1 MSLGDS
7 TALILE
13 ALDEAK
19 KQGLEPTSW
28 EIPRSVGYNE
38 DGSMVHHI
46 MGLPVL
52 VRLDLADDEAVLKT
66 RPVVGGQS

>member
-1 MSLGDS
+1 MTLGESAD
-7 TALILE
+7 LILE
-13 ALDEAK
+13 ALDAAK
-19 KQGLEPTSW
+19 KQGLEPTGW
-28 EIPRSVGYNE
+28 EIPRSVAYNE

-66 RPVVGGQS
+66 RPGQP